1 MIFENEIA
9 NIFRLKLPFDN
20 IYTSVFLIKTETGN
34 VLVDCG
40 TTKRDVDEWL
50 VPALL
55 QAKTSVTD
63 IKYLVITHNH
73 RDHAGE
79 KERLLELNPSLEI
92 INEMRGNFTNGLT
105 VYEMKGHTLDCIGV
119 CDERT
124 KTLVS
129 GDGLQGAG
137 VGKYRC
143 SLKSKEEY
151 IKTIKR
157 IKKDKRIK
165 NLLFSHAYEPWN
177 KDGAIGRNEVE
188 KCLQDCKKYVER
200 REE

>member
-63 IKYLVITHNH
+63 IKYLV
-73 RDHAGE
+73 
-79 KERLLELNPSLEI
+79 
-92 INEMRGNFTNGLT
+92 
-105 VYEMKGHTLDCIGV
+105 
-119 CDERT
+119 
-124 KTLVS
+124 
-129 GDGLQGAG
+129 
-137 VGKYRC
+137 
-143 SLKSKEEY
+143 
-151 IKTIKR
+151 
-157 IKKDKRIK
+157 
-165 NLLFSHAYEPWN
+165 LFSHAYEPWN